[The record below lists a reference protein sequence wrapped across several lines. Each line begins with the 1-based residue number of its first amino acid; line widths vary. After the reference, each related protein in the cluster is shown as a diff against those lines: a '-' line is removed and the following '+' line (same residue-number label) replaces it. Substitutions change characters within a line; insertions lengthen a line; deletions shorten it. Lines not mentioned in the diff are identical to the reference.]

1 MASKDTVLDL
11 IRTWSR
17 ANHSAT
23 LDLPQETKENNV
35 QRIG

>member
-11 IRTWSR
+11 IRT
-17 ANHSAT
+17 NHSAT

-35 QRIG
+35 HRIG